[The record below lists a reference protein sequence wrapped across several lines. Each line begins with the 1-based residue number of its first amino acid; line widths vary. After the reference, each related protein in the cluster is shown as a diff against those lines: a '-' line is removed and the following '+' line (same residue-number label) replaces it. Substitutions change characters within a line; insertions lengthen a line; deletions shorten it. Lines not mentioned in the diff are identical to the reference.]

1 MFCYFEKIKHLYLII
16 ILNLLNTNKIICEIK
31 FNYKIKFN
39 YNKKNIKKL
48 LGKKPAL

>member
-16 ILNLLNTNKIICEIK
+16 ILKRLNNNKFLCEIK

-39 YNKKNIKKL
+39 YNKKKL
-48 LGKKPAL
+48 KNY